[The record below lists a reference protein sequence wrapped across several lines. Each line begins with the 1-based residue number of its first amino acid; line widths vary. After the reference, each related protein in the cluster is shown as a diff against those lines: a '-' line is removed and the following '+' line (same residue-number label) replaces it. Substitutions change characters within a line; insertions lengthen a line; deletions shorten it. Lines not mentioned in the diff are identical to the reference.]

1 MDKWKRKET
10 DIGKVE
16 IQTDQMSEDTPQT
29 EIQTDQMCEDTP
41 HTEMSARVLPWWWLC
56 GIFKSLKK

>member
-10 DIGKVE
+10 EIGKV
-16 IQTDQMSEDTPQT
+16 